1 MGMLPKFNLA
11 RWFGNR
17 LGTNPVRKGK
27 RQATFLKPQLLCLEE
42 RVTPATYTVTN
53 FGNSGTGTLRAAI
66 DLANGTTANDTIVF
80 DIGSSARTINLT
92 STLPSIEA
100 RGTAGKLEIVKQGSA
115 TLTLNGNNGGS
126 NRDFR
131 IFNIAAG
138 GDFTLSG
145 VTISGAQTS
154 GSGAAIYNRGGI
166 VSISDCV
173 LTNNIAGE
181 WGGAIRNGASEN
193 DGSELT
199 LQRCTISNNTAA
211 DGGGISNHFGADVEL
226 YNSTLSGNTASDQGG
241 AIYSRTTPGSA
252 NASTF
257 TVGRSSVLR
266 NNSAGLGGAISNR
279 YGTLNVQ
286 GNSQI
291 YGNNATDFGGAI
303 YNHGIAN
310 IYNTTVR
317 DNEAEDSGG
326 GIHNN
331 INGVLDI
338 TDSVISGN
346 SVTKYNG
353 VGGGIRSTGSTGSN
367 HSDPKVT
374 ITNSQ
379 ISDNHADGGSDSFFI
394 YGNGGGIYAD
404 GYTTLTIKGG
414 SSISNNTA
422 YKNGGGIYAD
432 GNTIVTIQGGS
443 TVSNNA
449 ALWSDGG
456 GIYADG
462 DTILTIQGGSTVS
475 NNTAEENDG
484 GGIYADG
491 NTIVTIQGG
500 STVSNNTAE
509 EFGGGIF
516 NNSLRLEV
524 DSSTISENTARNGGG
539 IYSWHESILAVNN
552 STISNNT
559 SYGKGGGIFIDVGW
573 GNYRNHV
580 DNEILYSNIFG
591 NQAWQGGG
599 IFNNGALFVY
609 GSTIDSNI
617 SHKEDN
623 PDALFRS
630 GDGGGIYSGN
640 QGQLFVYD
648 STIINNKADVDGGGI
663 ASYRDGGVINI
674 PIPHKY
680 FRYFNTLTLGVN
692 FLIDAFT
699 PPEPFTIYNS
709 TIAYNQ
715 AGKYGGG
722 IYTISATGIFNC
734 TIAYNEAETGG
745 GLARRD
751 YSPGLRDTLI
761 LENTISA
768 SNQGGSEEID
778 GVTVDVGDYH
788 SQGGTP
794 TDSKTFISRLI
805 VSDDSFSV
813 YNNTDNIIPRYFR
826 FLYETTLP
834 DGTGLSNYYGDPIFN
849 PNHSGQIFGDS
860 DINFIIADSHL
871 GPLQDNGGPTF
882 TMALLEHS
890 PAIDKGNS
898 VLSNSA
904 LDFGE
909 VINRDQRGEGRVSGL
924 GRFTDRDIGAFEYQP
939 LATTAKL
946 LTSTST
952 TSAASS
958 LKVYDPVT
966 DTTTDVEDPFPGFT
980 GKIHVASG
988 DYNGDLN
995 GDGIGDMV
1003 VGAGQGGG
1011 PVVAIIDSQTGRVI
1025 TKFFAFDPAF
1035 RGGVELACLDF
1046 NLDGVMDILV
1056 GAGPGGGPHVKIFNG
1071 KDLGLLFSFY
1081 AYANDFTG
1089 GVSLCALDVNDDG
1102 IRDLVTGAGAGGA
1115 PHVKVWDGATHT
1127 LLSQW
1132 YAYDSAFRGG
1142 VNVSGGYLGSDGSVM
1157 VVTGAGAGMAPE
1169 VAVWDPL
1176 TREEISRF
1184 LAYDSQFMGGVR
1196 VRVHDGNGDGVSEL
1210 VTAAG
1215 PGGGPHVKGFNFP
1228 ALDLAFEFFAGNPT
1242 DTDGVAVS

>member
-17 LGTNPVRKGK
+17 LGTNPVRMGK

-66 DLANGTTANDTIVF
+66 DLANNTITNDTIVF
-80 DIGSSARTINLT
+80 DMGSSARTINLT
-92 STLPSIEA
+92 SQLPNIEA
-100 RGTAGKLEIVKQGSA
+100 RGTAGKLEIVKEGSA
-115 TLTLNGNNGGS
+115 TLTLNGNTGS
-126 NRDFR
+126 NNRDFR
-131 IFNIAAG
+131 IFNILDDA
-138 GDFTLSG
+138 DFTLSG
-145 VTISGAQTS
+145 VTISGAKGS
-154 GSGAAIYNRGGI
+154 GSGTAIYNRGGI

-199 LQRCTISNNTAA
+199 VQRCTISNNTAA

-241 AIYSRTTPGSA
+241 AIYSRTTPGSV

-303 YNHGIAN
+303 YNHGTAN
-310 IYNTTVR
+310 ITNATVR

-331 INGVLDI
+331 INGVLNI

-346 SVTKYNG
+346 SVTKNNG

-379 ISDNHADGGSDSFFI
+379 ISDNHADGGSGD
-394 YGNGGGIYAD
+394 GGGIYAD
-404 GYTTLTIKGG
+404 AYTILTIKGG

-422 YKNGGGIYAD
+422 YENGGGIYAD

-449 ALWSDGG
+449 ALWFDGG

-462 DTILTIQGGSTVS
+462 DTILTIKGGSSIS
-475 NNTAEENDG
+475 NNTAKNFDGDG

-491 NTIVTIQGG
+491 NTIVTLQEG

-516 NNSLRLEV
+516 NNGLRLEV

-591 NQAWQGGG
+591 NQAYQGGG

-617 SHKEDN
+617 SHKEVN
-623 PDALFRS
+623 LDALFRS

-640 QGQLFVYD
+640 QGQLYVYD
-648 STIINNKADVDGGGI
+648 STISNNKADVDGGGI
-663 ASYRDGGVINI
+663 ASYRDGGSINI

-680 FRYFNTLTLGVN
+680 FRILNTLTLGVN

-788 SQGGTP
+788 SQSGNP
-794 TDSKTFISRLI
+794 TDSKTFVSRLI

-813 YNNTDNIIPRYFR
+813 YNSQNLFNNVGVIPRYYRNF
-826 FLYETTLP
+826 YVDS
-834 DGTGLSNYYGDPIFN
+834 DGYRVYSGDPILN
-849 PNHSGQIFGDS
+849 PNHSGQIFGDNA
-860 DINFIIADSHL
+860 INFIIANPHL
-871 GPLQDNGGPTF
+871 GPLQNNGGPTF

-988 DYNGDLN
+988 DYNGDFN

-1132 YAYDSAFRGG
+1132 YAYDPAFRGG

-1215 PGGGPHVKGFNFP
+1215 IGGAPHVKGFNFP

-1242 DTDGVAVS
+1242 DTEGVAVS

>member
-115 TLTLNGNNGGS
+115 ILTLNGNSGGS

-257 TVGRSSVLR
+257 TVGRSSVLKD
-266 NNSAGLGGAISNR
+266 NSAGLGGAISNR

-303 YNHGIAN
+303 YNHGTAN
-310 IYNTTVR
+310 ITNATVR

-331 INGVLDI
+331 INGVLNI
-338 TDSVISGN
+338 TDSVITGN
-346 SVTKYNG
+346 SVTKNNG

-379 ISDNHADGGSDSFFI
+379 ISDNHADGGSGD
-394 YGNGGGIYAD
+394 GGGIYAD
-404 GYTTLTIKGG
+404 AYTILTIKGG
-414 SSISNNTA
+414 STISNNTA
-422 YKNGGGIYAD
+422 GRDGGGIYAN

-443 TVSNNA
+443 TISNNTA
-449 ALWSDGG
+449 GRDGG
-456 GIYADG
+456 GIY
-462 DTILTIQGGSTVS
+462 
-475 NNTAEENDG
+475 NNG
-484 GGIYADG
+484 
-491 NTIVTIQGG
+491 
-500 STVSNNTAE
+500 
-509 EFGGGIF
+509 
-516 NNSLRLEV
+516 LRLEV
-524 DSSTISENTARNGGG
+524 DSSTVSDNEADRDAGG
-539 IYSWHESILAVNN
+539 IYSWHESKLAVNN

-559 SYGKGGGIFIDVGW
+559 SDGKGGGIFIDVGA
-573 GNYRNHV
+573 GNYRNSV
-580 DNEILYSNIFG
+580 DNEIFYSNIFG
-591 NQAWQGGG
+591 NQAYQGGG
-599 IFNNGALFVY
+599 IFNNGALYIY

-617 SHKEDN
+617 AHEEVIS
-623 PDALFRS
+623 ALSRS

-648 STIINNKADVDGGGI
+648 STIRNNKADVDGGGI
-663 ASYRDGGVINI
+663 ASYRDGGSINI

-680 FRYFNTLTLGVN
+680 FRILNTLTLGVN
-692 FLIDAFT
+692 YLIDAFT
-699 PPEPFTIYNS
+699 PPEPFVIYNS

-734 TIAYNEAETGG
+734 TIAYNQAETGG
-745 GLARRD
+745 GLARRN
-751 YSPGLRDTLI
+751 YSPTAYETLT

-768 SNQGGSEEID
+768 FNQGDTAYVE

-788 SQGGTP
+788 SESGNP
-794 TDSKTFISRLI
+794 TDSKTFVSRLI

-813 YNNTDNIIPRYFR
+813 YNSQNLFNNVGVIPRYYRNF
-826 FLYETTLP
+826 YVDS
-834 DGTGLSNYYGDPIFN
+834 DGDRVYSGDPILN
-849 PNHSGQIFGDS
+849 PNHSGQIFGDNA
-860 DINFIIADSHL
+860 INFIIADPHL

-890 PAIDKGNS
+890 PAIDRGNS

-909 VINRDQRGEGRVSGL
+909 VINRDQRGYNRVDGIP
-924 GRFTDRDIGAFEYQP
+924 GGFTDRDIGAFEYQP

-988 DYNGDLN
+988 DYNGDFN

-1132 YAYDSAFRGG
+1132 YAYDPAFRGG

-1184 LAYDSQFMGGVR
+1184 LAYSSQFMGGVR

-1215 PGGGPHVKGFNFP
+1215 PGGAPHVKGFNFP

>member
-66 DLANGTTANDTIVF
+66 DLANNTITNDTIVF
-80 DIGSSARTINLT
+80 DMGSSARTINLT
-92 STLPSIEA
+92 SQLPNIEA
-100 RGTAGKLEIVKQGSA
+100 RGTAGKLEIVKEGSA
-115 TLTLNGNNGGS
+115 TLTLNGNTGS
-126 NRDFR
+126 NNRDFR
-131 IFNIAAG
+131 IFNILDDA
-138 GDFTLSG
+138 DFTLSG
-145 VTISGAQTS
+145 VTISGAKGS
-154 GSGAAIYNRGGI
+154 GSGTAIYNRGGI

-257 TVGRSSVLR
+257 TVGRSSVLKD
-266 NNSAGLGGAISNR
+266 NSAGLGGAISNR

-303 YNHGIAN
+303 YNHGTAN
-310 IYNTTVR
+310 IYNATVR

-326 GIHNN
+326 GVYNN

-346 SVTKYNG
+346 SVTKNNG

-379 ISDNHADGGSDSFFI
+379 ISDNHADGGS
-394 YGNGGGIYAD
+394 G
-404 GYTTLTIKGG
+404 
-414 SSISNNTA
+414 
-422 YKNGGGIYAD
+422 
-432 GNTIVTIQGGS
+432 
-443 TVSNNA
+443 
-449 ALWSDGG
+449 DGG
-456 GIYADG
+456 GIYADAY
-462 DTILTIQGGSTVS
+462 TILTIKGGSTIS
-475 NNTAEENDG
+475 NNTAGRDG
-484 GGIYADG
+484 GGIY
-491 NTIVTIQGG
+491 
-500 STVSNNTAE
+500 NN
-509 EFGGGIF
+509 G
-516 NNSLRLEV
+516 LRLEV
-524 DSSTISENTARNGGG
+524 DSSTVSDNEADRDAGG
-539 IYSWHESILAVNN
+539 IYSWHESNLAVNN

-559 SYGKGGGIFIDVGW
+559 SYGKGGGIFIDVGA

-580 DNEILYSNIFG
+580 DNEIFYSNIFG
-591 NQAWQGGG
+591 NQAYQGGG
-599 IFNNGALFVY
+599 IFNNGALYIY

-617 SHKEDN
+617 AHWEEWDSIY
-623 PDALFRS
+623 RS

-648 STIINNKADVDGGGI
+648 STIINNKADIDGGGI
-663 ASYRDGGVINI
+663 ASYRDGGSINI
-674 PIPHKY
+674 PIPHQY
-680 FRYFNTLTLGVN
+680 FRILNTLTLGVN
-692 FLIDAFT
+692 YLINEFT

-751 YSPGLRDTLI
+751 YSPGSRETLI
-761 LENTISA
+761 LENTIIA
-768 SNQGGSEEID
+768 FNQGDTAYVD
-778 GVTVDVGDYH
+778 GVWVDVGDYH
-788 SQGGTP
+788 SQSGNP
-794 TDSKTFISRLI
+794 TDSKTFVSRLI

-813 YNNTDNIIPRYFR
+813 YNSQNLFNNVGVIPRYSRNFYIDSDADR
-826 FLYETTLP
+826 VY
-834 DGTGLSNYYGDPIFN
+834 SGDPI
-849 PNHSGQIFGDS
+849 PNLNYSGQSFGDS
-860 DINFIIADSHL
+860 AINFIIANPHL
-871 GPLQDNGGPTF
+871 GPLQNNGGPTF

-988 DYNGDLN
+988 DYNGDFN

-1132 YAYDSAFRGG
+1132 YAYDPAFRGG

-1215 PGGGPHVKGFNFP
+1215 PGGAPHVKGFNFP

-1242 DTDGVAVS
+1242 DTEGVAVS

>member
-66 DLANGTTANDTIVF
+66 DLANNTITNDTIVF

-92 STLPSIEA
+92 SQLPNIEA
-100 RGTAGKLEIVKQGSA
+100 RGTAGKLEIVKEGSA
-115 TLTLNGNNGGS
+115 TLTLNGNTGS
-126 NRDFR
+126 NNRDFR
-131 IFNIAAG
+131 IFNILDDA
-138 GDFTLSG
+138 DFTLSG
-145 VTISGAQTS
+145 VTISGAKGS
-154 GSGAAIYNRGGI
+154 GSGTAIYNRGGI

-193 DGSELT
+193 DGSVLT
-199 LQRCTISNNTAA
+199 VQRCTISNNTAA

-257 TVGRSSVLR
+257 TVGRSSVLKD
-266 NNSAGLGGAISNR
+266 NSAGLGGAISNR

-303 YNHGIAN
+303 YNHGTAN
-310 IYNTTVR
+310 IYNATVR

-331 INGVLDI
+331 INGVLNI

-346 SVTKYNG
+346 SVTKNNG

-379 ISDNHADGGSDSFFI
+379 ISDNHADGGSGD
-394 YGNGGGIYAD
+394 GGGIYAD
-404 GYTTLTIKGG
+404 AYTILTIKGG

-422 YKNGGGIYAD
+422 GRDGGGIYAG
-432 GNTIVTIQGGS
+432 GNTIVTIK
-443 TVSNNA
+443 
-449 ALWSDGG
+449 
-456 GIYADG
+456 
-462 DTILTIQGGSTVS
+462 GGSTVS
-475 NNTAEENDG
+475 NNTAGRD
-484 GGIYADG
+484 
-491 NTIVTIQGG
+491 
-500 STVSNNTAE
+500 
-509 EFGGGIF
+509 GGGIF
-516 NNSLRLEV
+516 NNGLRLEV
-524 DSSTISENTARNGGG
+524 DSSTVSDNEADRDAGG
-539 IYSWHESILAVNN
+539 IYSWHESNLAVNN
-552 STISNNT
+552 STISDNA
-559 SYGKGGGIFIDVGW
+559 SYGKGGGIFIDVGA
-573 GNYRNHV
+573 GNYRNSV
-580 DNEILYSNIFG
+580 DNEIFYSNIFR
-591 NQAWQGGG
+591 NQAYQGGG
-599 IFNNGALFVY
+599 IFNNGALYIY

-617 SHKEDN
+617 AMDLAFS
-623 PDALFRS
+623 ALYRS

-663 ASYRDGGVINI
+663 ASYRDGGSINI
-674 PIPHKY
+674 PIPHKF
-680 FRYFNTLTLGVN
+680 FRILNTLTLGVN
-692 FLIDAFT
+692 YLIDAFT

-761 LENTISA
+761 LENTIIA
-768 SNQGGSEEID
+768 FNQGDTAYVD

-788 SQGGTP
+788 SESGNP
-794 TDSKTFISRLI
+794 TDSKTFVSRLI

-813 YNNTDNIIPRYFR
+813 YNSQNLFNNVGVIPRYSRNFYIDSDADR
-826 FLYETTLP
+826 VY
-834 DGTGLSNYYGDPIFN
+834 SGDPILN
-849 PNHSGQIFGDS
+849 PNHSGQIFGDHA
-860 DINFIIADSHL
+860 INFIIADPHL

-890 PAIDKGNS
+890 PAIDRGNS
-898 VLSNSA
+898 VLSNRA

-988 DYNGDLN
+988 DYNGDFN

-1132 YAYDSAFRGG
+1132 YAYDPAFRGG

-1215 PGGGPHVKGFNFP
+1215 IGGAPHVKGFNFP

>member
-1 MGMLPKFNLA
+1 
-11 RWFGNR
+11 
-17 LGTNPVRKGK
+17 
-27 RQATFLKPQLLCLEE
+27 
-42 RVTPATYTVTN
+42 
-53 FGNSGTGTLRAAI
+53 
-66 DLANGTTANDTIVF
+66 
-80 DIGSSARTINLT
+80 
-92 STLPSIEA
+92 
-100 RGTAGKLEIVKQGSA
+100 
-115 TLTLNGNNGGS
+115 
-126 NRDFR
+126 
-131 IFNIAAG
+131 
-138 GDFTLSG
+138 
-145 VTISGAQTS
+145 
-154 GSGAAIYNRGGI
+154 
-166 VSISDCV
+166 
-173 LTNNIAGE
+173 
-181 WGGAIRNGASEN
+181 
-193 DGSELT
+193 
-199 LQRCTISNNTAA
+199 
-211 DGGGISNHFGADVEL
+211 
-226 YNSTLSGNTASDQGG
+226 
-241 AIYSRTTPGSA
+241 
-252 NASTF
+252 
-257 TVGRSSVLR
+257 
-266 NNSAGLGGAISNR
+266 
-279 YGTLNVQ
+279 
-286 GNSQI
+286 
-291 YGNNATDFGGAI
+291 
-303 YNHGIAN
+303 
-310 IYNTTVR
+310 
-317 DNEAEDSGG
+317 
-326 GIHNN
+326 
-331 INGVLDI
+331 
-338 TDSVISGN
+338 
-346 SVTKYNG
+346 
-353 VGGGIRSTGSTGSN
+353 
-367 HSDPKVT
+367 
-374 ITNSQ
+374 
-379 ISDNHADGGSDSFFI
+379 
-394 YGNGGGIYAD
+394 
-404 GYTTLTIKGG
+404 
-414 SSISNNTA
+414 
-422 YKNGGGIYAD
+422 
-432 GNTIVTIQGGS
+432 
-443 TVSNNA
+443 
-449 ALWSDGG
+449 
-456 GIYADG
+456 
-462 DTILTIQGGSTVS
+462 
-475 NNTAEENDG
+475 
-484 GGIYADG
+484 
-491 NTIVTIQGG
+491 
-500 STVSNNTAE
+500 
-509 EFGGGIF
+509 
-516 NNSLRLEV
+516 
-524 DSSTISENTARNGGG
+524 
-539 IYSWHESILAVNN
+539 VNN

-559 SYGKGGGIFIDVGW
+559 SDGKGGGIFIDVGA
-573 GNYRNHV
+573 GNYRNSV
-580 DNEILYSNIFG
+580 DNEIFYSNIFR
-591 NQAWQGGG
+591 NQAYQGGG

-617 SHKEDN
+617 AHEEVIS
-623 PDALFRS
+623 ALYRS

-663 ASYRDGGVINI
+663 ASYRDGGAINI

-680 FRYFNTLTLGVN
+680 FRILNTLTLGVN
-692 FLIDAFT
+692 YLINEFT
-699 PPEPFTIYNS
+699 PPEPFVIYNS

-734 TIAYNEAETGG
+734 TIAYNQAETGG
-745 GLARRD
+745 GLARRN
-751 YSPGLRDTLI
+751 YSPTAYETLT

-768 SNQGGSEEID
+768 FNQGDTAYVD

-788 SQGGTP
+788 SENGNP
-794 TDSKTFISRLI
+794 TDSKTFVSRLI

-813 YNNTDNIIPRYFR
+813 YNSQNLFNNVGVIPRYSRNFYIDSDADR
-826 FLYETTLP
+826 VY
-834 DGTGLSNYYGDPIFN
+834 SGDPILN
-849 PNHSGQIFGDS
+849 PNHSGQIFGDHA
-860 DINFIIADSHL
+860 INFIIADPHL

-890 PAIDKGNS
+890 PAIDRGNS
-898 VLSNSA
+898 VLSNRA

-988 DYNGDLN
+988 DYNGDFN

-1132 YAYDSAFRGG
+1132 YAYDPAFRGG

-1169 VAVWDPL
+1169 VAVWNAL
-1176 TREEISRF
+1176 TGEEISRF
-1184 LAYDSQFMGGVR
+1184 LAYSSQFMGGVR

-1215 PGGGPHVKGFNFP
+1215 IGGAPHVKGFNFP

-1242 DTDGVAVS
+1242 DTEGVAVS

>member
-92 STLPSIEA
+92 SQLPNIEA
-100 RGTAGKLEIVKQGSA
+100 RGTAGKLEIVKEGSA
-115 TLTLNGNNGGS
+115 TLTLNGNTGS
-126 NRDFR
+126 NNRDFR
-131 IFNIAAG
+131 IFNILDDA
-138 GDFTLSG
+138 DFTLSG
-145 VTISGAQTS
+145 VTISGAKGS
-154 GSGAAIYNRGGI
+154 GSGTAIYNRGGI

-193 DGSELT
+193 DGSVLT

-257 TVGRSSVLR
+257 TVGRSSVLKD
-266 NNSAGLGGAISNR
+266 NSAGLGGAISNR

-303 YNHGIAN
+303 YNHGTAN
-310 IYNTTVR
+310 IYNATVR
-317 DNEAEDSGG
+317 DNEAVDSGG

-346 SVTKYNG
+346 SVLGVYG

-379 ISDNHADGGSDSFFI
+379 ISNNHADGGSGD
-394 YGNGGGIYAD
+394 GGGIYAD
-404 GYTTLTIKGG
+404 AYTILTIKGGSTISNNTAGRDGGGIYAGGNTIVTIKGG

-422 YKNGGGIYAD
+422 GR
-432 GNTIVTIQGGS
+432 
-443 TVSNNA
+443 
-449 ALWSDGG
+449 DGG
-456 GIYADG
+456 GIY
-462 DTILTIQGGSTVS
+462 
-475 NNTAEENDG
+475 NNG
-484 GGIYADG
+484 
-491 NTIVTIQGG
+491 
-500 STVSNNTAE
+500 
-509 EFGGGIF
+509 
-516 NNSLRLEV
+516 LRLEV
-524 DSSTISENTARNGGG
+524 DSSTVSDNEADRDAGG
-539 IYSWHESILAVNN
+539 IYSWHESNLAVNN

-591 NQAWQGGG
+591 NQAYQGGG
-599 IFNNGALFVY
+599 IFNNGALYIY

-617 SHKEDN
+617 AHEGIIA
-623 PDALFRS
+623 ALYRS

-663 ASYRDGGVINI
+663 ASYRDGGSINI

-680 FRYFNTLTLGVN
+680 FRILNTLTLGVN
-692 FLIDAFT
+692 YLINEFT

-715 AGKYGGG
+715 AVEYGGG

-751 YSPGLRDTLI
+751 YSPGSRETLI
-761 LENTISA
+761 LENTIIA
-768 SNQGGSEEID
+768 FNQGDTAYVD

-788 SQGGTP
+788 SQSGNP
-794 TDSKTFISRLI
+794 TDSKTFVSRLI

-813 YNNTDNIIPRYFR
+813 YNSQNLFNNVGVIPRYYRNF
-826 FLYETTLP
+826 YVDS
-834 DGTGLSNYYGDPIFN
+834 DGYRVYSGDPILN
-849 PNHSGQIFGDS
+849 PNHSGQIFGDNA
-860 DINFIIADSHL
+860 INFIIANPHL

-890 PAIDKGNS
+890 PAIDRGNS
-898 VLSNSA
+898 VLSNRA

-988 DYNGDLN
+988 DYNGDFN

-1132 YAYDSAFRGG
+1132 YAYDPAFRGG

-1169 VAVWDPL
+1169 VAVWNAL

-1215 PGGGPHVKGFNFP
+1215 IGGAPHVKGFNFP

-1242 DTDGVAVS
+1242 DTEGVAVS

>member
-66 DLANGTTANDTIVF
+66 DLANNTITNDTIVF

-92 STLPSIEA
+92 SQLPNIEA
-100 RGTAGKLEIVKQGSA
+100 RGTAGKLEIVKEGSA
-115 TLTLNGNNGGS
+115 TLTLNGNTGS
-126 NRDFR
+126 NNRDFR
-131 IFNIAAG
+131 IFNILDDA
-138 GDFTLSG
+138 DFTLSG
-145 VTISGAQTS
+145 VTISGAKGS
-154 GSGAAIYNRGGI
+154 GSGTALYNRGGI

-199 LQRCTISNNTAA
+199 VQRCTISNNTAA

-257 TVGRSSVLR
+257 TVGRSSVLKD
-266 NNSAGLGGAISNR
+266 NSAGLGGAISNR

-303 YNHGIAN
+303 YNHGTAN
-310 IYNTTVR
+310 IYNATVR

-331 INGVLDI
+331 INGVLNI

-346 SVTKYNG
+346 SVTKNNG

-379 ISDNHADGGSDSFFI
+379 ISDNHADGGSGD
-394 YGNGGGIYAD
+394 GGGIYAD
-404 GYTTLTIKGG
+404 AYTILTIKGG

-422 YKNGGGIYAD
+422 GRDGGGIYAG
-432 GNTIVTIQGGS
+432 GNTIVTIK
-443 TVSNNA
+443 
-449 ALWSDGG
+449 
-456 GIYADG
+456 
-462 DTILTIQGGSTVS
+462 GGSTVS
-475 NNTAEENDG
+475 NNTAGRDG
-484 GGIYADG
+484 GGIY
-491 NTIVTIQGG
+491 
-500 STVSNNTAE
+500 NN
-509 EFGGGIF
+509 G
-516 NNSLRLEV
+516 LRLEV
-524 DSSTISENTARNGGG
+524 DSSTVSDNEADRDAGG
-539 IYSWHESILAVNN
+539 IYSWHESNLAVNN

-559 SYGKGGGIFIDVGW
+559 SDGKGGGIFIDVGA
-573 GNYRNHV
+573 GNYRNSV
-580 DNEILYSNIFG
+580 DNEIFYSNIFG
-591 NQAWQGGG
+591 NQAYQGGG
-599 IFNNGALFVY
+599 IFNNGALYIY

-617 SHKEDN
+617 AHKEEFST
-623 PDALFRS
+623 LYRS

-648 STIINNKADVDGGGI
+648 STIINNKADIDGGGI
-663 ASYRDGGVINI
+663 ASYRDGGSINI
-674 PIPHKY
+674 PIPHQY
-680 FRYFNTLTLGVN
+680 FKVLNTLTLGVN
-692 FLIDAFT
+692 YLINEFT

-734 TIAYNEAETGG
+734 TIAYNEAWTGG

-751 YSPGLRDTLI
+751 YSPGLRETLI
-761 LENTISA
+761 LENTIIA
-768 SNQGGSEEID
+768 FNQGGTAYVD

-788 SQGGTP
+788 SQSGNP
-794 TDSKTFISRLI
+794 TDSKTFVSRLI

-813 YNNTDNIIPRYFR
+813 YSSQNLFNNVGVIPRWQRNFNVDSDGEIVY
-826 FLYETTLP
+826 YE
-834 DGTGLSNYYGDPIFN
+834 GYIIN
-849 PNHSGQIFGDS
+849 PNHSGQIFGDNA
-860 DINFIIADSHL
+860 INFIIADPHL
-871 GPLQDNGGPTF
+871 GPLRDNGGPTF

-898 VLSNSA
+898 VLSNRA

-988 DYNGDLN
+988 DYNGDFN

-1132 YAYDSAFRGG
+1132 YAYDPAFRGG

-1176 TREEISRF
+1176 TGEEISRF
-1184 LAYDSQFMGGVR
+1184 LAYSSQFMGGVR

-1215 PGGGPHVKGFNFP
+1215 IGGAPHVKGFNFP

-1242 DTDGVAVS
+1242 DTEGVAVS

>member
-1 MGMLPKFNLA
+1 
-11 RWFGNR
+11 
-17 LGTNPVRKGK
+17 
-27 RQATFLKPQLLCLEE
+27 
-42 RVTPATYTVTN
+42 
-53 FGNSGTGTLRAAI
+53 LRAAI

-115 TLTLNGNNGGS
+115 ILTLNGNSGGS

-291 YGNNATDFGGAI
+291 YRNNATDFGGAI
-303 YNHGIAN
+303 YNHGTAN
-310 IYNTTVR
+310 IYNATVR

-326 GIHNN
+326 GVYNN

-338 TDSVISGN
+338 TDSVITGN
-346 SVTKYNG
+346 SVTKNNG

-379 ISDNHADGGSDSFFI
+379 ISNNHADGGSGD
-394 YGNGGGIYAD
+394 GGGIYAD
-404 GYTTLTIKGG
+404 AYTILTIKGGSTISNNTAGRDGGGIYADANTIFTIKGG

-422 YKNGGGIYAD
+422 GR
-432 GNTIVTIQGGS
+432 
-443 TVSNNA
+443 
-449 ALWSDGG
+449 DGG
-456 GIYADG
+456 GIY
-462 DTILTIQGGSTVS
+462 
-475 NNTAEENDG
+475 NNG
-484 GGIYADG
+484 
-491 NTIVTIQGG
+491 
-500 STVSNNTAE
+500 
-509 EFGGGIF
+509 
-516 NNSLRLEV
+516 LRLEV
-524 DSSTISENTARNGGG
+524 DSSTVSDNEADRDAGG
-539 IYSWHESILAVNN
+539 IYSWHESNLAVNN

-559 SYGKGGGIFIDVGW
+559 SDGKGGGIFIDVGA
-573 GNYRNHV
+573 GNYRNSV
-580 DNEILYSNIFG
+580 DNEIFYSNIFG
-591 NQAWQGGG
+591 NQAYQGGG
-599 IFNNGALFVY
+599 IFNNGALYIY

-617 SHKEDN
+617 AHEEVIS
-623 PDALFRS
+623 ALSRS

-648 STIINNKADVDGGGI
+648 STIRNNKADVDGGGI
-663 ASYRDGGVINI
+663 ASYRDGGSINI

-680 FRYFNTLTLGVN
+680 FRILNTLTLGVN
-692 FLIDAFT
+692 YLIDAFT
-699 PPEPFTIYNS
+699 PPEPFVIYNS

-734 TIAYNEAETGG
+734 TIAYNQAETGG
-745 GLARRD
+745 GLARRN
-751 YSPGLRDTLI
+751 YSPTAYETLT
-761 LENTISA
+761 LENTIIA
-768 SNQGGSEEID
+768 FNQGDTAYVD

-788 SQGGTP
+788 SQSGNP
-794 TDSKTFISRLI
+794 TDSKTFVSRLI

-813 YNNTDNIIPRYFR
+813 YNSQNLFNNVGVIPRYYRNF
-826 FLYETTLP
+826 YVDS
-834 DGTGLSNYYGDPIFN
+834 DGDRVYSGDPILN
-849 PNHSGQIFGDS
+849 PNHSGQIFGDNA
-860 DINFIIADSHL
+860 INFIIADPHL

-890 PAIDKGNS
+890 PAIDRGNS

-909 VINRDQRGEGRVSGL
+909 VINRDQRGYNRVDGIP
-924 GRFTDRDIGAFEYQP
+924 GGFTDRDIGAFEYQP

-988 DYNGDLN
+988 DYNGDFN

-1132 YAYDSAFRGG
+1132 YAYDPAFRGG

-1169 VAVWDPL
+1169 VAVWNAL
-1176 TREEISRF
+1176 TGEEISRF
-1184 LAYDSQFMGGVR
+1184 LAYSSQFMGGVR

-1215 PGGGPHVKGFNFP
+1215 PGGAPHVKGFNFP

>member
-303 YNHGIAN
+303 YNHGTAN
-310 IYNTTVR
+310 ITNATVR

-379 ISDNHADGGSDSFFI
+379 ISDNHADGGS
-394 YGNGGGIYAD
+394 G
-404 GYTTLTIKGG
+404 
-414 SSISNNTA
+414 
-422 YKNGGGIYAD
+422 
-432 GNTIVTIQGGS
+432 
-443 TVSNNA
+443 
-449 ALWSDGG
+449 DGG
-456 GIYADG
+456 GIYADAY
-462 DTILTIQGGSTVS
+462 TILTIKGGSTIS
-475 NNTAEENDG
+475 NNTAGRDG
-484 GGIYADG
+484 GGIY
-491 NTIVTIQGG
+491 
-500 STVSNNTAE
+500 NN
-509 EFGGGIF
+509 G
-516 NNSLRLEV
+516 LRLEV
-524 DSSTISENTARNGGG
+524 DSSTVSDNEADRDAGG
-539 IYSWHESILAVNN
+539 IYSWHESNLAVNN

-559 SYGKGGGIFIDVGW
+559 SDGKGGGIFIDVGA
-573 GNYRNHV
+573 GNYRNSV
-580 DNEILYSNIFG
+580 DNEIFYSNIFG
-591 NQAWQGGG
+591 NQAYQGGG
-599 IFNNGALFVY
+599 IFNNGALYIY

-617 SHKEDN
+617 AHEEVIS
-623 PDALFRS
+623 ALSRS

-648 STIINNKADVDGGGI
+648 STIRNNKADVDGGGI
-663 ASYRDGGVINI
+663 ASYRDGGSINI

-680 FRYFNTLTLGVN
+680 FRILNTLTLGVN
-692 FLIDAFT
+692 YLIDAFT
-699 PPEPFTIYNS
+699 PPEPFVIYNS

-734 TIAYNEAETGG
+734 TIAYNQAETGG
-745 GLARRD
+745 GLARRN
-751 YSPGLRDTLI
+751 YSPTAYETLT

-768 SNQGGSEEID
+768 FNQGDTAYVE

-788 SQGGTP
+788 SQSGNP
-794 TDSKTFISRLI
+794 TDSKTFVSRLI

-813 YNNTDNIIPRYFR
+813 YNSQNLFNNVGVIPRYYRNF
-826 FLYETTLP
+826 YVDS
-834 DGTGLSNYYGDPIFN
+834 DGDRVYSGDPILN
-849 PNHSGQIFGDS
+849 PNHSGQIFGDNA
-860 DINFIIADSHL
+860 INFIIADPHL

-890 PAIDKGNS
+890 PAIDRGNS

-909 VINRDQRGEGRVSGL
+909 VINRDQRGYNRVDGIP
-924 GRFTDRDIGAFEYQP
+924 GGFTDRDIGAFEYQP

-988 DYNGDLN
+988 DYNGDFN

-1132 YAYDSAFRGG
+1132 YAYDPAFRGG

-1169 VAVWDPL
+1169 VAVWNAL
-1176 TREEISRF
+1176 TGEEISRF
-1184 LAYDSQFMGGVR
+1184 LAYSSQFMGGVR

-1215 PGGGPHVKGFNFP
+1215 IGGAPHVKGFNFP

>member
-1 MGMLPKFNLA
+1 MGMVPKFNLA

-66 DLANGTTANDTIVF
+66 DLANNTITNDTIVF

-92 STLPSIEA
+92 SQLPNIEA
-100 RGTAGKLEIVKQGSA
+100 RGTAGKLEIVKEGSA
-115 TLTLNGNNGGS
+115 TLTLNGNTGS
-126 NRDFR
+126 NNRDFR
-131 IFNIAAG
+131 IFNILDDA
-138 GDFTLSG
+138 DFTLSG
-145 VTISGAQTS
+145 VTISGAKGS
-154 GSGAAIYNRGGI
+154 GSGTAIYNRGGI

-199 LQRCTISNNTAA
+199 VQRCTISNNTAA

-257 TVGRSSVLR
+257 TVGRSSVLKD
-266 NNSAGLGGAISNR
+266 NSAGLGGAISNR

-303 YNHGIAN
+303 YNHGTAN
-310 IYNTTVR
+310 IYNATVR

-326 GIHNN
+326 GVYNN

-379 ISDNHADGGSDSFFI
+379 ISDNHADGLNSFFNDAE
-394 YGNGGGIYAD
+394 GAGGGIYAD
-404 GYTTLTIKGG
+404 AYTILTIKGG
-414 SSISNNTA
+414 STISNNTA
-422 YKNGGGIYAD
+422 GRDGGGIYAG
-432 GNTIVTIQGGS
+432 GNTIVTIKGGS
-443 TVSNNA
+443 T
-449 ALWSDGG
+449 
-456 GIYADG
+456 I
-462 DTILTIQGGSTVS
+462 S
-475 NNTAEENDG
+475 NNTAGRD
-484 GGIYADG
+484 
-491 NTIVTIQGG
+491 
-500 STVSNNTAE
+500 
-509 EFGGGIF
+509 GGGIF
-516 NNSLRLEV
+516 NNGLSLEV
-524 DSSTISENTARNGGG
+524 DSSTVSDNEADRDAGG
-539 IYSWHESILAVNN
+539 IYSWHESSLAVNN

-559 SYGKGGGIFIDVGW
+559 SDGKGGGIFIDVGE

-580 DNEILYSNIFG
+580 DNEIFYSNIFG
-591 NQAWQGGG
+591 NQAYQGGG
-599 IFNNGALFVY
+599 IFNNGALYIY

-617 SHKEDN
+617 VHREEWDST
-623 PDALFRS
+623 LYRS

-648 STIINNKADVDGGGI
+648 STIINNKADIDGGGI
-663 ASYRDGGVINI
+663 ASYRDGGSINI
-674 PIPHKY
+674 PIPHQY
-680 FRYFNTLTLGVN
+680 FRILNTLTIGVN
-692 FLIDAFT
+692 YLINEFT

-715 AGKYGGG
+715 AGRYGGG

-751 YSPGLRDTLI
+751 YSPGSRETLI
-761 LENTISA
+761 LENTIIA
-768 SNQGGSEEID
+768 FNQGDTAYVD
-778 GVTVDVGDYH
+778 GVWVDVGDYH
-788 SQGGTP
+788 SQSGNP
-794 TDSKTFISRLI
+794 TDSKTFVSRLI

-813 YNNTDNIIPRYFR
+813 YSSQNLFNNVGVIPRWQRNFNVDSADAII
-826 FLYETTLP
+826 T
-834 DGTGLSNYYGDPIFN
+834 SSYGSIIN
-849 PNHSGQIFGDS
+849 PNHSGQIFGDNA
-860 DINFIIADSHL
+860 INFIIANPHL
-871 GPLQDNGGPTF
+871 GPLRDNGGPTF

-958 LKVYDPVT
+958 LSVYDPVT

-988 DYNGDLN
+988 DYNGDFN

-1071 KDLGLLFSFY
+1071 KDLSLLFSFF

-1102 IRDLVTGAGAGGA
+1102 IRDLVAGAGAGGA

-1132 YAYDSAFRGG
+1132 FAYDPAFRGG

-1169 VAVWDPL
+1169 VAVWNAL
-1176 TREEISRF
+1176 TGEEISRF
-1184 LAYDSQFMGGVR
+1184 LAYDSTFMGGVR

-1215 PGGGPHVKGFNFP
+1215 IGGAPHVKGFNFP

-1242 DTDGVAVS
+1242 DTEGVAVS

>member
-131 IFNIAAG
+131 IFNIAAS
-138 GDFTLSG
+138 GDFILSG

-303 YNHGIAN
+303 YNHGTAN
-310 IYNTTVR
+310 ITNATVR

-331 INGVLDI
+331 INGVLNI
-338 TDSVISGN
+338 TDSVITGN
-346 SVTKYNG
+346 SVTKNNG

-379 ISDNHADGGSDSFFI
+379 ISDNHADGGS
-394 YGNGGGIYAD
+394 G
-404 GYTTLTIKGG
+404 
-414 SSISNNTA
+414 
-422 YKNGGGIYAD
+422 
-432 GNTIVTIQGGS
+432 
-443 TVSNNA
+443 
-449 ALWSDGG
+449 DGG
-456 GIYADG
+456 GIYADAY
-462 DTILTIQGGSTVS
+462 TILTIKGGSTIS
-475 NNTAEENDG
+475 NNTAGRDG
-484 GGIYADG
+484 GGIY
-491 NTIVTIQGG
+491 
-500 STVSNNTAE
+500 NN
-509 EFGGGIF
+509 G
-516 NNSLRLEV
+516 LRLEV
-524 DSSTISENTARNGGG
+524 DSSTVSDNEADRDAGG
-539 IYSWHESILAVNN
+539 IYSWHESNLAVNN

-559 SYGKGGGIFIDVGW
+559 SDGKGGGIFIDVGA
-573 GNYRNHV
+573 GNYRNSV
-580 DNEILYSNIFG
+580 DNEIFYSRIEG
-591 NQAWQGGG
+591 NEARSGGG
-599 IFNNGALFVY
+599 IFNNGALYIY

-617 SHKEDN
+617 AKEIN
-623 PDALFRS
+623 RNNLRE
-630 GDGGGIYSGN
+630 GCGGGILSGN

-648 STIINNKADVDGGGI
+648 CTIINNKADINGGGI
-663 ASYRDGGVINI
+663 ASYRDGGAINI

-680 FRYFNTLTLGVN
+680 FRILNTLTLGVN
-692 FLIDAFT
+692 YLIDAFT

-715 AGKYGGG
+715 AGIKRIQEGENYNGFVAREAYGGG
-722 IYTISATGIFNC
+722 IYTICATGIFNC
-734 TIAYNEAETGG
+734 TIAYNSTYEGRVNVGDGYFGG
-745 GLARRD
+745 GLARCN
-751 YSPGLRDTLI
+751 YTLNTTSLLTI
-761 LENTISA
+761 ENTMIVENIGKDFSA
-768 SNQGGSEEID
+768 QNATIGSGFSAITRVC
-778 GVTVDVGDYH
+778 GAIRRV
-788 SQGGTP
+788 
-794 TDSKTFISRLI
+794 I
-805 VSDDSFSV
+805 VSDDSF
-813 YNNTDNIIPRYFR
+813 NDIAGDNRSII
-826 FLYETTLP
+826 
-834 DGTGLSNYYGDPIFN
+834 PIFN
-849 PNHSGQIFGDS
+849 AYYPHLPPENQYNLIHSGQSFGDGD
-860 DINFIIADSHL
+860 DIDFIIVTNPHL

-890 PAIDKGNS
+890 PAIDQGAAP
-898 VLSNSA
+898 LSNNA
-904 LDFGE
+904 LDFAN
-909 VINRDQRGEGRVSGL
+909 VIYRDQRGKGRVPTNG
-924 GRFTDRDIGAFEYQP
+924 GVIYVVDIGAFEYQP

-988 DYNGDLN
+988 DYNGDFN

-1132 YAYDSAFRGG
+1132 YAYDPAFRGG

-1215 PGGGPHVKGFNFP
+1215 IGGAPHVKGFNFP

>member
-291 YGNNATDFGGAI
+291 YRNNATDFGGAI
-303 YNHGIAN
+303 YNHGTAN
-310 IYNTTVR
+310 ITNATVR

-326 GIHNN
+326 GVYNN

-338 TDSVISGN
+338 TDSVITGN
-346 SVTKYNG
+346 SVTKNNG

-379 ISDNHADGGSDSFFI
+379 ISNNHADGGSGD
-394 YGNGGGIYAD
+394 GGGIYAD
-404 GYTTLTIKGG
+404 AYTILTIKGGSTISNNTAGRDGGGIYADANTIFTIQGG

-422 YKNGGGIYAD
+422 GR
-432 GNTIVTIQGGS
+432 
-443 TVSNNA
+443 
-449 ALWSDGG
+449 DGG
-456 GIYADG
+456 GIY
-462 DTILTIQGGSTVS
+462 
-475 NNTAEENDG
+475 NNG
-484 GGIYADG
+484 
-491 NTIVTIQGG
+491 
-500 STVSNNTAE
+500 
-509 EFGGGIF
+509 
-516 NNSLRLEV
+516 LRLEV
-524 DSSTISENTARNGGG
+524 DSSTVSDNEADRDAGG
-539 IYSWHESILAVNN
+539 IYSWHESNLAVNN

-559 SYGKGGGIFIDVGW
+559 SDGKGGGIFIDVGA
-573 GNYRNHV
+573 GNYRNSV
-580 DNEILYSNIFG
+580 DNEIFYSNIFG
-591 NQAWQGGG
+591 NQAYQGGG
-599 IFNNGALFVY
+599 IFNNGALYIY

-617 SHKEDN
+617 AHEEVIS
-623 PDALFRS
+623 ALSRS

-648 STIINNKADVDGGGI
+648 STIRNNKADVDGGGI
-663 ASYRDGGVINI
+663 ASYRDGGSINI

-680 FRYFNTLTLGVN
+680 FRILNTLTLGVN
-692 FLIDAFT
+692 YLIDAFT
-699 PPEPFTIYNS
+699 PPEPFVIYNS

-734 TIAYNEAETGG
+734 TIAYNQAETGG
-745 GLARRD
+745 GLARRN
-751 YSPGLRDTLI
+751 YSPTAYETLT

-768 SNQGGSEEID
+768 FNQGDTAYVE

-788 SQGGTP
+788 SESGNP
-794 TDSKTFISRLI
+794 TDSKTFVSRLI

-813 YNNTDNIIPRYFR
+813 YNSQNLFNNVGVIPRYYRNF
-826 FLYETTLP
+826 YVDS
-834 DGTGLSNYYGDPIFN
+834 DGDRVYSGDPILN
-849 PNHSGQIFGDS
+849 PNHSGQIFGDNA
-860 DINFIIADSHL
+860 INFIIADPHL

-890 PAIDKGNS
+890 PAIDRGNS

-909 VINRDQRGEGRVSGL
+909 VINRDQRGYNRVDGIP
-924 GRFTDRDIGAFEYQP
+924 GGFTDRDIGAFEYQP

-988 DYNGDLN
+988 DYNGDFN

-1132 YAYDSAFRGG
+1132 YAYDPAFRGG
-1142 VNVSGGYLGSDGSVM
+1142 VDVSGGYLGSDGSVM

-1215 PGGGPHVKGFNFP
+1215 PGGAPHVKGFNFP

>member
-17 LGTNPVRKGK
+17 MGTNPARKGK
-27 RQATFLKPQLLCLEE
+27 RQATSLKPELLCLEE
-42 RVTPATYTVTN
+42 RITPTTYTVTN

-66 DLANGTTANDTIVF
+66 DLANNTTTNDTIVF
-80 DIGSSARTINLT
+80 DMGTSARTINLT
-92 STLPSIEA
+92 SQLPNIEA
-100 RGTAGKLEIVKQGSA
+100 RGTAGKLSIEGPGSA

-131 IFNIAAG
+131 IFNIYDDA
-138 GDFTLSG
+138 DFTLSG
-145 VTISGAQTS
+145 VTISGAKGS
-154 GSGAAIYNRGGI
+154 GSGTAIYNRGGI

-173 LTNNIAGE
+173 LANNTAGE
-181 WGGAIRNGASEN
+181 WGGAIRNGGSEN

-241 AIYSRTTPGSA
+241 AIYSRTTPGSG
-252 NASTF
+252 NSSTF
-257 TVGRSSVLR
+257 TVGRSSVLKE
-266 NNSAGLGGAISNR
+266 NSAGLGGAISNR

-291 YGNNATDFGGAI
+291 YGNNATEFGGAI

-310 IYNTTVR
+310 ITNATVR
-317 DNEAEDSGG
+317 DNKAEDSGG
-326 GIHNN
+326 GIYNN
-331 INGVLDI
+331 INGILNI
-338 TDSVISGN
+338 TDSFITGN
-346 SVTKYNG
+346 SVTKNNG
-353 VGGGIRSTGSTGSN
+353 VGGGIRSTGSN
-367 HSDPKVT
+367 HTDPKVT

-379 ISDNHADGGSDSFFI
+379 ISNNHADGGS
-394 YGNGGGIYAD
+394 G
-404 GYTTLTIKGG
+404 
-414 SSISNNTA
+414 
-422 YKNGGGIYAD
+422 
-432 GNTIVTIQGGS
+432 
-443 TVSNNA
+443 
-449 ALWSDGG
+449 DGG
-456 GIYADG
+456 GIYSDAY
-462 DTILTIQGGSTVS
+462 TILTIQGGSTIS
-475 NNTAEENDG
+475 NNTAGRD
-484 GGIYADG
+484 
-491 NTIVTIQGG
+491 
-500 STVSNNTAE
+500 
-509 EFGGGIF
+509 GGGIF
-516 NNSLRLEV
+516 NNGLRLEV
-524 DSSTISENTARNGGG
+524 DSSTVFLNTADRNAGG
-539 IYSWHESILAVNN
+539 IYSWHKSNLAVNK
-552 STISNNT
+552 STIVNNT
-559 SYGKGGGIFIDVGW
+559 SYGKGGGIFIDVGA
-573 GNYRNHV
+573 GNYTNSV
-580 DNEILYSNIFG
+580 DNEIFYSNIFG
-591 NQAWQGGG
+591 NQAYQGGG
-599 IFNNGALFVY
+599 IYNNGALYIY

-617 SHKEDN
+617 AHKEEN
-623 PDALFRS
+623 STLFRS

-648 STIINNKADVDGGGI
+648 STIRNNKADVDGGGI
-663 ASYRDGGVINI
+663 AAYRDGGLINI

-680 FRYFNTLTLGVN
+680 IKILNTITLGVN
-692 FLIDAFT
+692 FLIDQFT

-722 IYTISATGIFNC
+722 IYTISGTGIFNC
-734 TIAYNEAETGG
+734 TIAYNQAETGG
-745 GLARRD
+745 GLARRN
-751 YSPGLRDTLI
+751 YSPTGYETLTI
-761 LENTISA
+761 ENTISA
-768 SNQGGSEEID
+768 FNQGGSTEIA
-778 GVTVDVGDYH
+778 GVQLNCADYY

-813 YNNTDNIIPRYFR
+813 YNGVIPRYYRNFR
-826 FLYETTLP
+826 VARVGAGSTIV
-834 DGTGLSNYYGDPIFN
+834 YYGDPISD

-860 DINFIIADSHL
+860 DINFIIANPHL
-871 GPLQDNGGPTF
+871 GPLQNNGGPTF

-890 PAIDKGNS
+890 PALDRGNS
-898 VLSNSA
+898 VLSNRA
-904 LDFGE
+904 LDFGGL
-909 VINRDQRGEGRVSGL
+909 INRDQRGEGRVSAL
-924 GRFTDRDIGAFEYQP
+924 GEFTDRDIGAFEYQP

-946 LTSTST
+946 VTG
-952 TSAASS
+952 TSATSGASR
-958 LKVYDPVT
+958 LRLEDPVT
-966 DTTTDVEDPFPGFT
+966 HERIEVEDPFPGFT

-988 DYNGDLN
+988 DYNGDFN

-1003 VGAGQGGG
+1003 VGAGEGGG
-1011 PVVAIIDSQTGRVI
+1011 PAVAIIDSQTGRVI
-1025 TKFFAFDPAF
+1025 TSFFAFDPEF
-1035 RGGVELACLDF
+1035 RGGIDLASLDF
-1046 NLDGVMDILV
+1046 NLDGVMDIIV

-1071 KDLGLLFSFY
+1071 KDLSLLFSFY
-1081 AYANDFTG
+1081 AYANNFSG
-1089 GVSLCALDVNDDG
+1089 GVSICALDVNDDG

-1132 YAYDSAFRGG
+1132 FAYALDFRGG
-1142 VNVSGGYLGSDGSVM
+1142 VNVSGGYLGSDGTVE

-1176 TREEISRF
+1176 TGEEISRF
-1184 LAYDSQFMGGVR
+1184 LAYSSQFMGGVR

-1215 PGGGPHVKGFNFP
+1215 PGGAPHVRGFNFP

>member
-257 TVGRSSVLR
+257 TVGRSSVLKD
-266 NNSAGLGGAISNR
+266 NSAGLGGAISNR

-303 YNHGIAN
+303 YNHGTAN
-310 IYNTTVR
+310 IYNATVR

-379 ISDNHADGGSDSFFI
+379 ISDNHADGGS
-394 YGNGGGIYAD
+394 G
-404 GYTTLTIKGG
+404 
-414 SSISNNTA
+414 
-422 YKNGGGIYAD
+422 
-432 GNTIVTIQGGS
+432 
-443 TVSNNA
+443 
-449 ALWSDGG
+449 DGG
-456 GIYADG
+456 GIYADAY
-462 DTILTIQGGSTVS
+462 TILTIKGGSTIS
-475 NNTAEENDG
+475 NNTAGRDG
-484 GGIYADG
+484 GGIY
-491 NTIVTIQGG
+491 
-500 STVSNNTAE
+500 NN
-509 EFGGGIF
+509 G
-516 NNSLRLEV
+516 LRLEV
-524 DSSTISENTARNGGG
+524 DSSTVSDNEADRDAGG
-539 IYSWHESILAVNN
+539 IYSWHESNLAVNN

-559 SYGKGGGIFIDVGW
+559 SDGKGGGIFIDVGA
-573 GNYRNHV
+573 GNYRNSV
-580 DNEILYSNIFG
+580 DNEIFYSNIFG
-591 NQAWQGGG
+591 NQAYQGGG
-599 IFNNGALFVY
+599 IFNNGALYIY

-617 SHKEDN
+617 AHEEVIS
-623 PDALFRS
+623 ALSRS

-648 STIINNKADVDGGGI
+648 STIRNNKADVDGGGI
-663 ASYRDGGVINI
+663 ASYRDGGSINI

-680 FRYFNTLTLGVN
+680 FRILNTLTLGVN
-692 FLIDAFT
+692 YLIDAFT
-699 PPEPFTIYNS
+699 PPEPFVIYNS

-734 TIAYNEAETGG
+734 TIAYNQAETGG
-745 GLARRD
+745 GLARRN
-751 YSPGLRDTLI
+751 YSPTAYETLT

-768 SNQGGSEEID
+768 FNQGDTAYVE

-788 SQGGTP
+788 SESGNP
-794 TDSKTFISRLI
+794 TDSKTFVSRLI

-813 YNNTDNIIPRYFR
+813 YNSQNLFNNVGVIPRYYRNF
-826 FLYETTLP
+826 YVDS
-834 DGTGLSNYYGDPIFN
+834 DGDRVYSGDPILN
-849 PNHSGQIFGDS
+849 PNHSGQIFGDNA
-860 DINFIIADSHL
+860 INFIIADPHL

-890 PAIDKGNS
+890 PAIDRGNS

-909 VINRDQRGEGRVSGL
+909 VINRDQRGYNRVDGIP
-924 GRFTDRDIGAFEYQP
+924 GGFTDRDIGAFEYQP

-988 DYNGDLN
+988 DYNGDFN

-1132 YAYDSAFRGG
+1132 YAYDPAFRGG

-1169 VAVWDPL
+1169 VAVWNAL
-1176 TREEISRF
+1176 TGEEISRF
-1184 LAYDSQFMGGVR
+1184 LAYSSQFMGGVR

-1215 PGGGPHVKGFNFP
+1215 PGGAPHVKGFNFP

>member
-115 TLTLNGNNGGS
+115 ILTLNGNSGGS

-303 YNHGIAN
+303 YNHGTAN
-310 IYNTTVR
+310 IYNATVR

-326 GIHNN
+326 GVYNN

-338 TDSVISGN
+338 TDSVITGN
-346 SVTKYNG
+346 SVTKNNG

-379 ISDNHADGGSDSFFI
+379 ISNNHADGGS
-394 YGNGGGIYAD
+394 G
-404 GYTTLTIKGG
+404 
-414 SSISNNTA
+414 
-422 YKNGGGIYAD
+422 
-432 GNTIVTIQGGS
+432 
-443 TVSNNA
+443 
-449 ALWSDGG
+449 DGG
-456 GIYADG
+456 GIYADAY
-462 DTILTIQGGSTVS
+462 TILTIKGGSTIS
-475 NNTAEENDG
+475 NNTAGRDG
-484 GGIYADG
+484 GGIY
-491 NTIVTIQGG
+491 
-500 STVSNNTAE
+500 NN
-509 EFGGGIF
+509 G
-516 NNSLRLEV
+516 LRLEV
-524 DSSTISENTARNGGG
+524 DSSTVSDNEADRDAGG
-539 IYSWHESILAVNN
+539 IYSWHESNLAVNN

-559 SYGKGGGIFIDVGW
+559 SDGKGGGIFIDVGA
-573 GNYRNHV
+573 GNYRNSV
-580 DNEILYSNIFG
+580 DNEIFYSNIFG
-591 NQAWQGGG
+591 NQAYQGGG
-599 IFNNGALFVY
+599 IFNNGALYIY

-617 SHKEDN
+617 AHEEVIS
-623 PDALFRS
+623 ALSRS

-648 STIINNKADVDGGGI
+648 STIRNNKADVDGGGI
-663 ASYRDGGVINI
+663 ASYRDGGSINI

-680 FRYFNTLTLGVN
+680 FRILNTLTLGVN
-692 FLIDAFT
+692 YLIDAFT
-699 PPEPFTIYNS
+699 PPEPFVIYNS

-734 TIAYNEAETGG
+734 TIAYNQAETGG
-745 GLARRD
+745 GLARRN
-751 YSPGLRDTLI
+751 YSPTAYETLT

-768 SNQGGSEEID
+768 FNQGDTAYVE

-788 SQGGTP
+788 SESGNP
-794 TDSKTFISRLI
+794 TDSKTFVSRLI

-813 YNNTDNIIPRYFR
+813 YNSQNLFNNVGVIPRYYRNF
-826 FLYETTLP
+826 YVDS
-834 DGTGLSNYYGDPIFN
+834 DGDRVYSGDPILN
-849 PNHSGQIFGDS
+849 PNHSGQIFGDNA
-860 DINFIIADSHL
+860 INFIIADPHL

-890 PAIDKGNS
+890 PAIDRGNS

-909 VINRDQRGEGRVSGL
+909 VINRDQRGYNRVDGIP
-924 GRFTDRDIGAFEYQP
+924 GGFTDRDIGAFEYQP

-988 DYNGDLN
+988 DYNGDFN

-1132 YAYDSAFRGG
+1132 YAYDPAFRGG

-1215 PGGGPHVKGFNFP
+1215 PGGAPHVKGFNFP

>member
-115 TLTLNGNNGGS
+115 ILTLNGNSGGS

-291 YGNNATDFGGAI
+291 YRNNATDFGGAI
-303 YNHGIAN
+303 YNHGTAN
-310 IYNTTVR
+310 ITNATVR

-326 GIHNN
+326 GVYNN
-331 INGVLDI
+331 INGVLNI

-346 SVTKYNG
+346 SVTKNNG

-379 ISDNHADGGSDSFFI
+379 ISDNHADGGSGD
-394 YGNGGGIYAD
+394 GGGIYAD
-404 GYTTLTIKGG
+404 AYTILTIKGG
-414 SSISNNTA
+414 STISNNTA
-422 YKNGGGIYAD
+422 GRDGGGIYAN

-443 TVSNNA
+443 TISNNTA
-449 ALWSDGG
+449 GRDGG
-456 GIYADG
+456 GIY
-462 DTILTIQGGSTVS
+462 
-475 NNTAEENDG
+475 NNG
-484 GGIYADG
+484 
-491 NTIVTIQGG
+491 
-500 STVSNNTAE
+500 
-509 EFGGGIF
+509 
-516 NNSLRLEV
+516 LRLEV
-524 DSSTISENTARNGGG
+524 DSSTVSDNEADRDAGG
-539 IYSWHESILAVNN
+539 IYSWHESKLAVNN

-559 SYGKGGGIFIDVGW
+559 SDGKGGGIFIDVGA
-573 GNYRNHV
+573 GNYRNSV
-580 DNEILYSNIFG
+580 DNEIFYSNIFG
-591 NQAWQGGG
+591 NQAYQGGG
-599 IFNNGALFVY
+599 IFNNGALYIY

-617 SHKEDN
+617 AHEEVIS
-623 PDALFRS
+623 ALDRS

-648 STIINNKADVDGGGI
+648 STIRNNKADVDGGGI

-734 TIAYNEAETGG
+734 TIAYNQAETGG
-745 GLARRD
+745 GLARRN
-751 YSPGLRDTLI
+751 YSPTAYETLT

-768 SNQGGSEEID
+768 FNQGDTAYVD

-788 SQGGTP
+788 SESGNP
-794 TDSKTFISRLI
+794 TDSKTFVSRLI

-813 YNNTDNIIPRYFR
+813 YNSQNLFNNVGVIPRYYRNF
-826 FLYETTLP
+826 YVDS
-834 DGTGLSNYYGDPIFN
+834 DGDRVYSGDPILN
-849 PNHSGQIFGDS
+849 PNHSGQIFGDNA
-860 DINFIIADSHL
+860 INFIIADPHL

-890 PAIDKGNS
+890 PAIDRGNS

-909 VINRDQRGEGRVSGL
+909 VINRDQRGYNRVDGIP
-924 GRFTDRDIGAFEYQP
+924 GGFTDRDIGAFEYQP

-988 DYNGDLN
+988 DYNGDFN

-1132 YAYDSAFRGG
+1132 YAYDPAFRGG

-1242 DTDGVAVS
+1242 DTEGVAVS

>member
-257 TVGRSSVLR
+257 TVGRSSVLKD
-266 NNSAGLGGAISNR
+266 NSAGLGGAISNR

-303 YNHGIAN
+303 YNHGTAN
-310 IYNTTVR
+310 IYNATVR

-326 GIHNN
+326 GVYNN

-379 ISDNHADGGSDSFFI
+379 ISDNHADGGS
-394 YGNGGGIYAD
+394 G
-404 GYTTLTIKGG
+404 
-414 SSISNNTA
+414 
-422 YKNGGGIYAD
+422 
-432 GNTIVTIQGGS
+432 
-443 TVSNNA
+443 
-449 ALWSDGG
+449 DGG
-456 GIYADG
+456 GIYADAY
-462 DTILTIQGGSTVS
+462 TILTIKGGSTIS
-475 NNTAEENDG
+475 NNTAGRDG
-484 GGIYADG
+484 GGIY
-491 NTIVTIQGG
+491 
-500 STVSNNTAE
+500 NN
-509 EFGGGIF
+509 G
-516 NNSLRLEV
+516 LRLEV
-524 DSSTISENTARNGGG
+524 DSSTVSDNEADRDAGG
-539 IYSWHESILAVNN
+539 IYSWHESNLAVNN

-559 SYGKGGGIFIDVGW
+559 SDGKGGGIFIDVGA
-573 GNYRNHV
+573 GNYRNSV
-580 DNEILYSNIFG
+580 DNEIFYSNIFG
-591 NQAWQGGG
+591 NQAYQGGG
-599 IFNNGALFVY
+599 IFNNGALYIY

-617 SHKEDN
+617 AHEEVIS
-623 PDALFRS
+623 ALSRS

-648 STIINNKADVDGGGI
+648 STIRNNKADVDGGGI
-663 ASYRDGGVINI
+663 ASYRDGGSINI

-680 FRYFNTLTLGVN
+680 FRILNTLTLGVN
-692 FLIDAFT
+692 YLIDAFT
-699 PPEPFTIYNS
+699 PPEPFVIYNS

-734 TIAYNEAETGG
+734 TIAYNQAETGG
-745 GLARRD
+745 GLARRN
-751 YSPGLRDTLI
+751 YSPTAYETLT

-768 SNQGGSEEID
+768 FNQGDTAYVE

-788 SQGGTP
+788 SESGNP
-794 TDSKTFISRLI
+794 TDSKTFVSRLI

-813 YNNTDNIIPRYFR
+813 YNSQNLFNNVGVIPRYYRNF
-826 FLYETTLP
+826 YVDS
-834 DGTGLSNYYGDPIFN
+834 DGDRVYSGDPILN
-849 PNHSGQIFGDS
+849 PNHSGQIFGDNA
-860 DINFIIADSHL
+860 INFIIADPHL

-890 PAIDKGNS
+890 PAIDRGNS

-909 VINRDQRGEGRVSGL
+909 VINRDQRGYNRVDGIP
-924 GRFTDRDIGAFEYQP
+924 GGFTDRDIGAFEYQP

-988 DYNGDLN
+988 DYNGDFN

-1132 YAYDSAFRGG
+1132 YAYDPAFRGG

-1215 PGGGPHVKGFNFP
+1215 PGGAPHVKGFNFP

>member
-115 TLTLNGNNGGS
+115 ILTLNGNSGGS

-291 YGNNATDFGGAI
+291 YRNNATDFGGAI
-303 YNHGIAN
+303 YNHGTAN
-310 IYNTTVR
+310 ITNATVR

-326 GIHNN
+326 GVYNN

-338 TDSVISGN
+338 TDSVITGN
-346 SVTKYNG
+346 SVTKNNG

-379 ISDNHADGGSDSFFI
+379 ISNNHADGGS
-394 YGNGGGIYAD
+394 G
-404 GYTTLTIKGG
+404 
-414 SSISNNTA
+414 
-422 YKNGGGIYAD
+422 
-432 GNTIVTIQGGS
+432 
-443 TVSNNA
+443 
-449 ALWSDGG
+449 DGG
-456 GIYADG
+456 GIYADAY
-462 DTILTIQGGSTVS
+462 TILTIKGGSTIS
-475 NNTAEENDG
+475 NNTAGRDG
-484 GGIYADG
+484 GGIY
-491 NTIVTIQGG
+491 
-500 STVSNNTAE
+500 NN
-509 EFGGGIF
+509 G
-516 NNSLRLEV
+516 LRLEV
-524 DSSTISENTARNGGG
+524 DSSTVSDNEADRDAGG
-539 IYSWHESILAVNN
+539 IYSWHESNLAVNN

-559 SYGKGGGIFIDVGW
+559 SDGKGGGIFIDVGA
-573 GNYRNHV
+573 GNYRNSV
-580 DNEILYSNIFG
+580 DNEIFYSNIFG
-591 NQAWQGGG
+591 NQAYQGGG
-599 IFNNGALFVY
+599 IFNNGALYIY

-617 SHKEDN
+617 AHEEVIS
-623 PDALFRS
+623 ALSRS

-648 STIINNKADVDGGGI
+648 STIRNNKADVDGGGI
-663 ASYRDGGVINI
+663 ASYRDGGSINI

-680 FRYFNTLTLGVN
+680 FRILNTLTLGVN
-692 FLIDAFT
+692 YLIDAFT
-699 PPEPFTIYNS
+699 PPEPFVIYNS

-734 TIAYNEAETGG
+734 TIAYNQAETGG
-745 GLARRD
+745 GLARRN
-751 YSPGLRDTLI
+751 YSPTAYETLT
-761 LENTISA
+761 LENTIIA
-768 SNQGGSEEID
+768 FNQGDTAYVD

-788 SQGGTP
+788 SQSGNP
-794 TDSKTFISRLI
+794 TDSKTFVSRLI

-813 YNNTDNIIPRYFR
+813 YNSQNLFNNVGVIPRYYRNF
-826 FLYETTLP
+826 YVDS
-834 DGTGLSNYYGDPIFN
+834 DGDRVYSGDPILN
-849 PNHSGQIFGDS
+849 PNHSGQIFGDNA
-860 DINFIIADSHL
+860 INFIIADPHL

-890 PAIDKGNS
+890 PAIDRGNS

-909 VINRDQRGEGRVSGL
+909 VINRDQRGYNRVDGIP
-924 GRFTDRDIGAFEYQP
+924 GGFTDRDIGAFEYQP

-988 DYNGDLN
+988 DYNGDFN

-1132 YAYDSAFRGG
+1132 YAYDPAFRGG

-1169 VAVWDPL
+1169 VAVWNAL
-1176 TREEISRF
+1176 TGEEISRF
-1184 LAYDSQFMGGVR
+1184 LAYSSQFMGGVR

-1215 PGGGPHVKGFNFP
+1215 PGGAPHVKGFNFP

>member
-115 TLTLNGNNGGS
+115 ILTLNGNSGGS

-257 TVGRSSVLR
+257 TVGRSSVLKD
-266 NNSAGLGGAISNR
+266 NSAGLGGAISNR

-303 YNHGIAN
+303 YNHGTAN
-310 IYNTTVR
+310 ITNATVR

-326 GIHNN
+326 GVYNN

-338 TDSVISGN
+338 TDSVITGN
-346 SVTKYNG
+346 SVTKNNG

-379 ISDNHADGGSDSFFI
+379 ISNNHADGGSGD
-394 YGNGGGIYAD
+394 GGGIYAD
-404 GYTTLTIKGG
+404 AYTILTIKGGSTISNNTAGRDGGGIYADANTIFTIQGG

-422 YKNGGGIYAD
+422 GR
-432 GNTIVTIQGGS
+432 
-443 TVSNNA
+443 
-449 ALWSDGG
+449 DGG
-456 GIYADG
+456 GIY
-462 DTILTIQGGSTVS
+462 
-475 NNTAEENDG
+475 NNG
-484 GGIYADG
+484 
-491 NTIVTIQGG
+491 
-500 STVSNNTAE
+500 
-509 EFGGGIF
+509 
-516 NNSLRLEV
+516 LRLEV
-524 DSSTISENTARNGGG
+524 DSSTVSDNEADRDAGG
-539 IYSWHESILAVNN
+539 IYSWHESNLAVNN

-559 SYGKGGGIFIDVGW
+559 SDGKGGGIFIDVGA
-573 GNYRNHV
+573 GNYRNSV
-580 DNEILYSNIFG
+580 DNEIFYSNIFG
-591 NQAWQGGG
+591 NQAYQGGG
-599 IFNNGALFVY
+599 IFNNGALYIY

-617 SHKEDN
+617 AHEEVIS
-623 PDALFRS
+623 ALSRS

-648 STIINNKADVDGGGI
+648 STIRNNKADVDGGGI
-663 ASYRDGGVINI
+663 ASYRDGGSINI

-680 FRYFNTLTLGVN
+680 FRILNTLTLGVN
-692 FLIDAFT
+692 YLIDAFT
-699 PPEPFTIYNS
+699 PPEPFVIYNS

-734 TIAYNEAETGG
+734 TIAYNQAETGG
-745 GLARRD
+745 GLARRN
-751 YSPGLRDTLI
+751 YSPTAYETLT

-768 SNQGGSEEID
+768 FNQGDTAYVE

-788 SQGGTP
+788 SESGNP
-794 TDSKTFISRLI
+794 TDSKTFVSRLI

-813 YNNTDNIIPRYFR
+813 YNSQNLFNNVGVIPRYYRNF
-826 FLYETTLP
+826 YVDS
-834 DGTGLSNYYGDPIFN
+834 DGDRVYSGDPILN
-849 PNHSGQIFGDS
+849 PNHSGQIFGDNA
-860 DINFIIADSHL
+860 INFIIADPHL

-890 PAIDKGNS
+890 PAIDRGNS

-909 VINRDQRGEGRVSGL
+909 VINRDQRGYNRVDGIP
-924 GRFTDRDIGAFEYQP
+924 GGFTDRDIGAFEYQP

-988 DYNGDLN
+988 DYNGDFN

-1132 YAYDSAFRGG
+1132 YAYDPAFRGG

-1184 LAYDSQFMGGVR
+1184 LAYSSQFMGGVR

-1215 PGGGPHVKGFNFP
+1215 PGGAPHVKGFNFP

>member
-115 TLTLNGNNGGS
+115 ILTLNGNSGGS

-291 YGNNATDFGGAI
+291 YRNNATDFGGAI
-303 YNHGIAN
+303 YNHGTAN
-310 IYNTTVR
+310 ITNATVR

-326 GIHNN
+326 GVYNN

-338 TDSVISGN
+338 TDSVITGN
-346 SVTKYNG
+346 SVTKNNG

-379 ISDNHADGGSDSFFI
+379 ISDNHADGGSGD
-394 YGNGGGIYAD
+394 GGGIYAD
-404 GYTTLTIKGG
+404 AYTILTIKGG
-414 SSISNNTA
+414 STISNNTA
-422 YKNGGGIYAD
+422 GRDGGGIYAN

-443 TVSNNA
+443 TISNNTA
-449 ALWSDGG
+449 GRDGG
-456 GIYADG
+456 GIY
-462 DTILTIQGGSTVS
+462 
-475 NNTAEENDG
+475 NNG
-484 GGIYADG
+484 
-491 NTIVTIQGG
+491 
-500 STVSNNTAE
+500 
-509 EFGGGIF
+509 
-516 NNSLRLEV
+516 LRLEV
-524 DSSTISENTARNGGG
+524 DSSTVSDNEADRDAGG
-539 IYSWHESILAVNN
+539 IYSWHESKLAVNN

-559 SYGKGGGIFIDVGW
+559 SDGKGGGIFIDVGA
-573 GNYRNHV
+573 GNYRNSV
-580 DNEILYSNIFG
+580 DNEIFYSNIFG
-591 NQAWQGGG
+591 NQAYQGGG
-599 IFNNGALFVY
+599 IFNNGALYIY

-617 SHKEDN
+617 AHEEVIS
-623 PDALFRS
+623 ALDRS

-648 STIINNKADVDGGGI
+648 STIRNNKADVDGGGI
-663 ASYRDGGVINI
+663 ASYRDGGSINI

-680 FRYFNTLTLGVN
+680 FRILNTLTLGVN
-692 FLIDAFT
+692 YLINEFT
-699 PPEPFTIYNS
+699 PPEPFVIYNS

-734 TIAYNEAETGG
+734 TIAYNQAETGG
-745 GLARRD
+745 GLARRN
-751 YSPGLRDTLI
+751 YSPTAYETLT

-768 SNQGGSEEID
+768 FNQGDTAYVD

-788 SQGGTP
+788 SESGNP
-794 TDSKTFISRLI
+794 TDSKTFVSRLI

-813 YNNTDNIIPRYFR
+813 YNSQNLFNNVGVIPRYSRNFYIDSDADR
-826 FLYETTLP
+826 VY
-834 DGTGLSNYYGDPIFN
+834 SGDPI
-849 PNHSGQIFGDS
+849 PNLNYSGQSFGDS
-860 DINFIIADSHL
+860 AINFIIADPHL

-890 PAIDKGNS
+890 PAIDRGNS

-909 VINRDQRGEGRVSGL
+909 VINRDQRGYNRVDGIP
-924 GRFTDRDIGAFEYQP
+924 GGFTDRDIGAFEYQP

-988 DYNGDLN
+988 DYNGDFN

-1132 YAYDSAFRGG
+1132 YAYDPAFRGG

-1169 VAVWDPL
+1169 VAVWNAL
-1176 TREEISRF
+1176 TGEEISRF
-1184 LAYDSQFMGGVR
+1184 LAYDAQFMGGVR

-1215 PGGGPHVKGFNFP
+1215 PGGAPHVKGFNFP

>member
-1 MGMLPKFNLA
+1 M
-11 RWFGNR
+11 
-17 LGTNPVRKGK
+17 
-27 RQATFLKPQLLCLEE
+27 
-42 RVTPATYTVTN
+42 
-53 FGNSGTGTLRAAI
+53 
-66 DLANGTTANDTIVF
+66 
-80 DIGSSARTINLT
+80 
-92 STLPSIEA
+92 
-100 RGTAGKLEIVKQGSA
+100 
-115 TLTLNGNNGGS
+115 TLNGNTGS
-126 NRDFR
+126 NNRDFR
-131 IFNIAAG
+131 IFNILDDA
-138 GDFTLSG
+138 DFTLSG
-145 VTISGAQTS
+145 VTISGAKGS
-154 GSGAAIYNRGGI
+154 GSGTALYNRGGI

-199 LQRCTISNNTAA
+199 VQRCTISNNTAA

-257 TVGRSSVLR
+257 TVGRSSVLKD
-266 NNSAGLGGAISNR
+266 NSAGLGGAISNR

-303 YNHGIAN
+303 YNHGTAN
-310 IYNTTVR
+310 IYNATVR

-331 INGVLDI
+331 INGVLNI

-346 SVTKYNG
+346 SVTKNNG

-379 ISDNHADGGSDSFFI
+379 ISDNHADGGSGD
-394 YGNGGGIYAD
+394 GGGIYAD
-404 GYTTLTIKGG
+404 AYTILTIKGG

-422 YKNGGGIYAD
+422 GRDGGGIYAG
-432 GNTIVTIQGGS
+432 GNTIVTIK
-443 TVSNNA
+443 
-449 ALWSDGG
+449 
-456 GIYADG
+456 
-462 DTILTIQGGSTVS
+462 GGSTVS
-475 NNTAEENDG
+475 NNTAGRDG
-484 GGIYADG
+484 GGIYADA
-491 NTIVTIQGG
+491 NTIFTIQGG
-500 STVSNNTAE
+500 SSISNNTAGRD
-509 EFGGGIF
+509 GGGIY
-516 NNSLRLEV
+516 NNGLRLEV
-524 DSSTISENTARNGGG
+524 DSSTVSDNEADRDAGG
-539 IYSWHESILAVNN
+539 IYSWHESSLAVNN

-559 SYGKGGGIFIDVGW
+559 SDGKGGGIFIDVGA
-573 GNYRNHV
+573 GNYRNSV
-580 DNEILYSNIFG
+580 DNEIFYSNIFG
-591 NQAWQGGG
+591 NQAYQGGG
-599 IFNNGALFVY
+599 IFNNGALYIY

-617 SHKEDN
+617 AHKEEFST
-623 PDALFRS
+623 LYRS

-648 STIINNKADVDGGGI
+648 STIINNKADIDGGGI
-663 ASYRDGGVINI
+663 ASYRDGGSINI
-674 PIPHKY
+674 PIPHQY
-680 FRYFNTLTLGVN
+680 FRILNTLTLGVN
-692 FLIDAFT
+692 YLINEFT

-734 TIAYNEAETGG
+734 TIAYNEAWTGG

-751 YSPGLRDTLI
+751 YSPGLRETLI
-761 LENTISA
+761 LENTIIA
-768 SNQGGSEEID
+768 FNQGDTAYVD

-788 SQGGTP
+788 SQSGNP
-794 TDSKTFISRLI
+794 TDSKTFVSRLI

-813 YNNTDNIIPRYFR
+813 YSSQNLFNNVGVIPRWQRNFNVDSDGEIVY
-826 FLYETTLP
+826 YE
-834 DGTGLSNYYGDPIFN
+834 GYIIN
-849 PNHSGQIFGDS
+849 PNHSGQIFGDNA
-860 DINFIIADSHL
+860 INFIIANPHL
-871 GPLQDNGGPTF
+871 GPLRDNGGPTF

-898 VLSNSA
+898 VLSNRA

-988 DYNGDLN
+988 DYNGDFN

-1132 YAYDSAFRGG
+1132 YAYDPAFRGG

-1215 PGGGPHVKGFNFP
+1215 IGGAPM
-1228 ALDLAFEFFAGNPT
+1228 
-1242 DTDGVAVS
+1242 

>member
-92 STLPSIEA
+92 SQLPNIEA

-115 TLTLNGNNGGS
+115 ILTLNGNNGGS

-131 IFNIAAG
+131 IFNILDDA
-138 GDFTLSG
+138 DFTLSG
-145 VTISGAQTS
+145 VTISGAKGS
-154 GSGAAIYNRGGI
+154 GSGTAIYNRGGI

-193 DGSELT
+193 DGSVLT

-286 GNSQI
+286 GKSQI

-310 IYNTTVR
+310 IYNATVR

-346 SVTKYNG
+346 SVTKNNG

-379 ISDNHADGGSDSFFI
+379 ISNNHADGGSGD
-394 YGNGGGIYAD
+394 GGGIYAD
-404 GYTTLTIKGG
+404 AYTILTIKGGSTISNNTAGRDGGGIYAGGNTIVTIKGG

-422 YKNGGGIYAD
+422 GR
-432 GNTIVTIQGGS
+432 
-443 TVSNNA
+443 
-449 ALWSDGG
+449 DGG
-456 GIYADG
+456 GIY
-462 DTILTIQGGSTVS
+462 
-475 NNTAEENDG
+475 NNG
-484 GGIYADG
+484 
-491 NTIVTIQGG
+491 
-500 STVSNNTAE
+500 
-509 EFGGGIF
+509 
-516 NNSLRLEV
+516 LRLEV
-524 DSSTISENTARNGGG
+524 DSSTVSDNEADRDAGG
-539 IYSWHESILAVNN
+539 IYSWHESNLAVNN

-559 SYGKGGGIFIDVGW
+559 SDGKGGGIFIDVGE

-580 DNEILYSNIFG
+580 DNEIFYSNIFG
-591 NQAWQGGG
+591 NQAYQGGG
-599 IFNNGALFVY
+599 IFNNGALYIY

-617 SHKEDN
+617 AHKEIN
-623 PDALFRS
+623 SIFFRS

-640 QGQLFVYD
+640 QGQLYVYD
-648 STIINNKADVDGGGI
+648 STISNNKADVDGGGI
-663 ASYRDGGVINI
+663 ASYRDGGAINI
-674 PIPHKY
+674 PIPHQY
-680 FRYFNTLTLGVN
+680 FRILNTLTLGVN
-692 FLIDAFT
+692 YLIDAFT

-715 AGKYGGG
+715 AVEYGGG
-722 IYTISATGIFNC
+722 IYTNSATGIFNC
-734 TIAYNEAETGG
+734 TIAYNEAHTGA

-768 SNQGGSEEID
+768 FNQARNHQTVD
-778 GVTVDVGDYH
+778 GVLVGVGDYH
-788 SQGGTP
+788 SQSGTP

-813 YNNTDNIIPRYFR
+813 YDGVISRYYRSYTLVDIPCEGQGSEGGNDCYRR
-826 FLYETTLP
+826 
-834 DGTGLSNYYGDPIFN
+834 SYYGEPILKRIY
-849 PNHSGQIFGDS
+849 SGQIFGDNA
-860 DINFIIADSHL
+860 INFIIANPHL
-871 GPLQDNGGPTF
+871 GPLQNNGGPTF

-890 PAIDKGNS
+890 PAIDQGAAP
-898 VLSNSA
+898 LSNNA
-904 LDFGE
+904 LDFAN
-909 VINRDQRGEGRVSGL
+909 VIYRDQRGKGRVPTNG
-924 GRFTDRDIGAFEYQP
+924 GVIYVVDIGAFEYQP

-988 DYNGDLN
+988 DYNGDFN

-1169 VAVWDPL
+1169 VAVWNAL
-1176 TREEISRF
+1176 TRKEISRF

-1215 PGGGPHVKGFNFP
+1215 IGGAPHVKGFNFP

-1242 DTDGVAVS
+1242 DTEGVAVS

>member
-1 MGMLPKFNLA
+1 
-11 RWFGNR
+11 
-17 LGTNPVRKGK
+17 
-27 RQATFLKPQLLCLEE
+27 
-42 RVTPATYTVTN
+42 VTN

-257 TVGRSSVLR
+257 TVGRSSVLKD
-266 NNSAGLGGAISNR
+266 NSAGLGGAISNR

-303 YNHGIAN
+303 YNHGTAN
-310 IYNTTVR
+310 ITNATVR

-331 INGVLDI
+331 INGVLNI
-338 TDSVISGN
+338 TDSVITGN
-346 SVTKYNG
+346 SVTKNNG

-379 ISDNHADGGSDSFFI
+379 ISDNHADGGSGD
-394 YGNGGGIYAD
+394 GGGIYAD
-404 GYTTLTIKGG
+404 AYTILTIKGG
-414 SSISNNTA
+414 STISNNTA
-422 YKNGGGIYAD
+422 GRDGGGIYAN

-443 TVSNNA
+443 TISNNTA
-449 ALWSDGG
+449 GRDGG
-456 GIYADG
+456 GIY
-462 DTILTIQGGSTVS
+462 
-475 NNTAEENDG
+475 NNG
-484 GGIYADG
+484 
-491 NTIVTIQGG
+491 
-500 STVSNNTAE
+500 
-509 EFGGGIF
+509 
-516 NNSLRLEV
+516 LRLEV
-524 DSSTISENTARNGGG
+524 DSSTVSDNEADRDAGG
-539 IYSWHESILAVNN
+539 IYSWHESKLAVNN

-559 SYGKGGGIFIDVGW
+559 SDGKGGGIFIDVGA
-573 GNYRNHV
+573 GNYRNSV
-580 DNEILYSNIFG
+580 DNEIFYSNIFG
-591 NQAWQGGG
+591 NQAYQGGG
-599 IFNNGALFVY
+599 IFNNGALYIY

-617 SHKEDN
+617 AHEEVIS
-623 PDALFRS
+623 ALDRS

-648 STIINNKADVDGGGI
+648 STIRNNKADVDGGGI

-751 YSPGLRDTLI
+751 YSPELRDTLI

-834 DGTGLSNYYGDPIFN
+834 DGTGLSNYSGDPI
-849 PNHSGQIFGDS
+849 PNLNYSGQSFGDS
-860 DINFIIADSHL
+860 AINFIIADPHL

-890 PAIDKGNS
+890 PAIDRGNS

-909 VINRDQRGEGRVSGL
+909 VINRDQRGYNRVDGIP
-924 GRFTDRDIGAFEYQP
+924 GGFTDRDIGAFEYQP

-988 DYNGDLN
+988 DYNGDFN

-1132 YAYDSAFRGG
+1132 YAYDPAFRGG

-1169 VAVWDPL
+1169 VAVWNAL
-1176 TREEISRF
+1176 TGEEISRF
-1184 LAYDSQFMGGVR
+1184 LAYSSQFMGGVR

-1215 PGGGPHVKGFNFP
+1215 PGGAPHVKGFNFP

>member
-115 TLTLNGNNGGS
+115 ILTLNGNSGGS

-291 YGNNATDFGGAI
+291 YRNNATDFGGAI
-303 YNHGIAN
+303 YNHGTAN
-310 IYNTTVR
+310 ITNATVR

-326 GIHNN
+326 GVYNN

-338 TDSVISGN
+338 TDSVITGN
-346 SVTKYNG
+346 SVTKNNG

-379 ISDNHADGGSDSFFI
+379 ISNNHADGGSGD
-394 YGNGGGIYAD
+394 GGGIYAD
-404 GYTTLTIKGG
+404 AYTILTIKGGSTISNNTAGRDGGGIYADANTIFTIQGG

-422 YKNGGGIYAD
+422 GR
-432 GNTIVTIQGGS
+432 
-443 TVSNNA
+443 
-449 ALWSDGG
+449 DGG
-456 GIYADG
+456 GIY
-462 DTILTIQGGSTVS
+462 
-475 NNTAEENDG
+475 NNG
-484 GGIYADG
+484 
-491 NTIVTIQGG
+491 
-500 STVSNNTAE
+500 
-509 EFGGGIF
+509 
-516 NNSLRLEV
+516 LRLEV
-524 DSSTISENTARNGGG
+524 DSSTVSDNEADRDAGG
-539 IYSWHESILAVNN
+539 IYSWHESNLAVNN

-559 SYGKGGGIFIDVGW
+559 SDGKGGGIFIDVGA
-573 GNYRNHV
+573 GNYRNSV
-580 DNEILYSNIFG
+580 DNEIFYSNIFG
-591 NQAWQGGG
+591 NQAYQGGG
-599 IFNNGALFVY
+599 IFNNGALYIY

-617 SHKEDN
+617 AHEEVIS
-623 PDALFRS
+623 ALSRS

-648 STIINNKADVDGGGI
+648 STIRNNKADVDGGGI
-663 ASYRDGGVINI
+663 ASYRDGGSINI

-680 FRYFNTLTLGVN
+680 FRILNTLTLGVN
-692 FLIDAFT
+692 YLIDAFT
-699 PPEPFTIYNS
+699 PPEPFVIYNS

-734 TIAYNEAETGG
+734 TIAYNQAETGG
-745 GLARRD
+745 GLARRN
-751 YSPGLRDTLI
+751 YSPTAYETLT

-768 SNQGGSEEID
+768 FNQGDTAYVE

-788 SQGGTP
+788 SESGNP
-794 TDSKTFISRLI
+794 TDSKTFVSRLI

-813 YNNTDNIIPRYFR
+813 YNSQNLFNNVGVIPRYYRNF
-826 FLYETTLP
+826 YVDS
-834 DGTGLSNYYGDPIFN
+834 DGDRVYSGDPILN
-849 PNHSGQIFGDS
+849 PNHSGQIFGDNA
-860 DINFIIADSHL
+860 INFIIADPHL

-890 PAIDKGNS
+890 PAIDRGNS

-909 VINRDQRGEGRVSGL
+909 VINRDQRGYNRVDGIP
-924 GRFTDRDIGAFEYQP
+924 GGFTDRDIGAFEYQP

-988 DYNGDLN
+988 DYNGDFN

-1132 YAYDSAFRGG
+1132 YAYDPAFRGG

-1242 DTDGVAVS
+1242 DTEGVAVS

>member
-115 TLTLNGNNGGS
+115 TLTLNGNSGGS

-303 YNHGIAN
+303 YNHGTAN
-310 IYNTTVR
+310 IYNATVR

-379 ISDNHADGGSDSFFI
+379 ISDNHADGGS
-394 YGNGGGIYAD
+394 G
-404 GYTTLTIKGG
+404 
-414 SSISNNTA
+414 
-422 YKNGGGIYAD
+422 
-432 GNTIVTIQGGS
+432 
-443 TVSNNA
+443 
-449 ALWSDGG
+449 DGG
-456 GIYADG
+456 GIYADAY
-462 DTILTIQGGSTVS
+462 TILTIKGGSTIS
-475 NNTAEENDG
+475 NNTAGRDG
-484 GGIYADG
+484 GGIY
-491 NTIVTIQGG
+491 
-500 STVSNNTAE
+500 NN
-509 EFGGGIF
+509 G
-516 NNSLRLEV
+516 LRLEV
-524 DSSTISENTARNGGG
+524 DSSTVSDNEADRDAGG
-539 IYSWHESILAVNN
+539 IYSWHESNLAVNN

-559 SYGKGGGIFIDVGW
+559 SDGKGGGIFIDVGA
-573 GNYRNHV
+573 GNYRNSV
-580 DNEILYSNIFG
+580 DNEIFYSNIFG
-591 NQAWQGGG
+591 NQAYQGGG
-599 IFNNGALFVY
+599 IFNNGALYIY

-617 SHKEDN
+617 AHEEVIS
-623 PDALFRS
+623 ALSRS

-648 STIINNKADVDGGGI
+648 STIRNNKADVDGGGI
-663 ASYRDGGVINI
+663 ASYRDGGSINI

-680 FRYFNTLTLGVN
+680 FRILNTLTLGVN
-692 FLIDAFT
+692 YLIDAFT
-699 PPEPFTIYNS
+699 PPEPFVIYNS

-734 TIAYNEAETGG
+734 TIAYNQAETGG
-745 GLARRD
+745 GLARRN
-751 YSPGLRDTLI
+751 YSPTAYETLT

-768 SNQGGSEEID
+768 FNQGDTAYVE

-788 SQGGTP
+788 SESGNP
-794 TDSKTFISRLI
+794 TDSKTFVSRLI

-813 YNNTDNIIPRYFR
+813 YNSQNLFNNVGVIPRYYRNF
-826 FLYETTLP
+826 YVDS
-834 DGTGLSNYYGDPIFN
+834 DGDRVYSGDPILN
-849 PNHSGQIFGDS
+849 PNHSGQIFGDNA
-860 DINFIIADSHL
+860 INFIIADPHL

-890 PAIDKGNS
+890 PAIDRGNS

-909 VINRDQRGEGRVSGL
+909 VINRDQRGYNRVDGIP
-924 GRFTDRDIGAFEYQP
+924 GGFTDRDIGAFEYQP

-988 DYNGDLN
+988 DYNGDFN

-1132 YAYDSAFRGG
+1132 YAYDPAFRGG

-1169 VAVWDPL
+1169 VAVWNAL
-1176 TREEISRF
+1176 TGEEISRF
-1184 LAYDSQFMGGVR
+1184 LAYSSQFMGGVR

-1215 PGGGPHVKGFNFP
+1215 PGGAPHVKGFNFP

>member
-115 TLTLNGNNGGS
+115 ILTLNGNSGGS

-291 YGNNATDFGGAI
+291 YRNNATDFGGAI
-303 YNHGIAN
+303 YNHGTAN
-310 IYNTTVR
+310 ITNATVR

-326 GIHNN
+326 GVYNN

-338 TDSVISGN
+338 TDSVITGN
-346 SVTKYNG
+346 SVTKNNG

-379 ISDNHADGGSDSFFI
+379 ISNNHADGGS
-394 YGNGGGIYAD
+394 G
-404 GYTTLTIKGG
+404 
-414 SSISNNTA
+414 
-422 YKNGGGIYAD
+422 
-432 GNTIVTIQGGS
+432 
-443 TVSNNA
+443 
-449 ALWSDGG
+449 DGG
-456 GIYADG
+456 GIYADAY
-462 DTILTIQGGSTVS
+462 TILTIKGGSTIS
-475 NNTAEENDG
+475 NNTAGRDG
-484 GGIYADG
+484 GGIYADA
-491 NTIVTIQGG
+491 NTIFTIKGG
-500 STVSNNTAE
+500 STISNNTAGRD
-509 EFGGGIF
+509 GGGIY
-516 NNSLRLEV
+516 NNGLRLEV
-524 DSSTISENTARNGGG
+524 DSSTVSDNEADRDAGG
-539 IYSWHESILAVNN
+539 IYSWHESNLAVNN

-559 SYGKGGGIFIDVGW
+559 SDGKGGGIFIDVGA
-573 GNYRNHV
+573 GNYRNSV
-580 DNEILYSNIFG
+580 DNEIFYSNIFG
-591 NQAWQGGG
+591 NQAYQGGG
-599 IFNNGALFVY
+599 IFNNGALYIY

-617 SHKEDN
+617 AHEEVIS
-623 PDALFRS
+623 ALSRS

-648 STIINNKADVDGGGI
+648 STIRNNKADVDGGGI
-663 ASYRDGGVINI
+663 ASYRDGGSINI

-680 FRYFNTLTLGVN
+680 FRILNTLTLGVN
-692 FLIDAFT
+692 YLIDAFT
-699 PPEPFTIYNS
+699 PPEPFVIYNS

-734 TIAYNEAETGG
+734 TIAYNQAETGG
-745 GLARRD
+745 GLARRN
-751 YSPGLRDTLI
+751 YSPTAYETLT
-761 LENTISA
+761 LENTIIA
-768 SNQGGSEEID
+768 FNQGDTAYVD

-788 SQGGTP
+788 SQSGNP
-794 TDSKTFISRLI
+794 TDSKTFVSRLI

-813 YNNTDNIIPRYFR
+813 YNSQNLFNNVGVIPRYYRNF
-826 FLYETTLP
+826 YVDS
-834 DGTGLSNYYGDPIFN
+834 DGDRVYSGDPILN
-849 PNHSGQIFGDS
+849 PNHSGQIFGDNA
-860 DINFIIADSHL
+860 INFIIADPHL

-890 PAIDKGNS
+890 PAIDRGNS

-909 VINRDQRGEGRVSGL
+909 VINRDQRGYNRVDGIP
-924 GRFTDRDIGAFEYQP
+924 GGFTDRDIGAFEYQP

-988 DYNGDLN
+988 DYNGDFN

-1132 YAYDSAFRGG
+1132 YAYDPAFRGG

-1169 VAVWDPL
+1169 VAVWNAL
-1176 TREEISRF
+1176 TGEEISRF
-1184 LAYDSQFMGGVR
+1184 LAYSSQFMGGVR

-1215 PGGGPHVKGFNFP
+1215 PGGAPHVKGFNFP

>member
-115 TLTLNGNNGGS
+115 ILTLNGNSGGS

-257 TVGRSSVLR
+257 TVGRSSVLKD
-266 NNSAGLGGAISNR
+266 NSAGLGGAISNR

-291 YGNNATDFGGAI
+291 YRNNATDFGGAI
-303 YNHGIAN
+303 YNHGTAN
-310 IYNTTVR
+310 ITNATVR

-326 GIHNN
+326 GVYNN

-338 TDSVISGN
+338 TDSVITGN
-346 SVTKYNG
+346 SVTKNNG

-379 ISDNHADGGSDSFFI
+379 ISNNHADGGSGD
-394 YGNGGGIYAD
+394 GGGIYAD
-404 GYTTLTIKGG
+404 AYTILTIKGG

-422 YKNGGGIYAD
+422 KNFD
-432 GNTIVTIQGGS
+432 G
-443 TVSNNA
+443 
-449 ALWSDGG
+449 
-456 GIYADG
+456 
-462 DTILTIQGGSTVS
+462 
-475 NNTAEENDG
+475 DG

-509 EFGGGIF
+509 NRGGGIF
-516 NNSLRLEV
+516 NNGLRLEV

-539 IYSWHESILAVNN
+539 IYSWHESNLAVNN

-559 SYGKGGGIFIDVGW
+559 SDGKGGGIFIDVGA
-573 GNYRNHV
+573 GNYRNSV
-580 DNEILYSNIFG
+580 DNEIFYSNIFG
-591 NQAWQGGG
+591 NQAYQGGG
-599 IFNNGALFVY
+599 IFNNGALYIY

-617 SHKEDN
+617 AHEEVIS
-623 PDALFRS
+623 ALDRS

-648 STIINNKADVDGGGI
+648 STIRNNKADVDGGGI
-663 ASYRDGGVINI
+663 ASYRDGGSINI

-680 FRYFNTLTLGVN
+680 FRILNTLTLGVN
-692 FLIDAFT
+692 YLINEFT

-734 TIAYNEAETGG
+734 TIAYNQAETGG
-745 GLARRD
+745 GLARRN
-751 YSPGLRDTLI
+751 YSPTAYETLT

-768 SNQGGSEEID
+768 FNQGDTAYVD

-788 SQGGTP
+788 SESGNP
-794 TDSKTFISRLI
+794 TDSKTFVSRLI

-813 YNNTDNIIPRYFR
+813 YNSQNLFNNVGVIPRYYRNF
-826 FLYETTLP
+826 YVDS
-834 DGTGLSNYYGDPIFN
+834 DGDRVYSGDPILN
-849 PNHSGQIFGDS
+849 PNHSGQIFGDNA
-860 DINFIIADSHL
+860 INFIIADPHL

-890 PAIDKGNS
+890 PAIDRGNS

-909 VINRDQRGEGRVSGL
+909 VINRDQRGYNRVDGIP
-924 GRFTDRDIGAFEYQP
+924 GGFTDRDIGAFEYQP

-988 DYNGDLN
+988 DYNGDFN

-1132 YAYDSAFRGG
+1132 YAYDPAFRGG

-1215 PGGGPHVKGFNFP
+1215 PGGAPHVKGFNFP